1 MHLKRILSAAV
12 LLPAFLLLV
21 QFGTAFHFFLL
32 VALAILIGLYEFYG
46 MAKAGGWHPLTPL
59 GMGCGVALS
68 CIEFFG
74 APTPWL
80 ISSVA
85 GTIVLLLISL
95 LGGTDQK
102 EATSRGAIT
111 LFGLIYVAVLLS
123 FPALLRTMELGRTY
137 IFYLVFVTW
146 AGDTGAFYVGSTMGK
161 RLLCPSISPRKTVE
175 GSVGGLIC
183 SVAASGLARLWF
195 WEGLG
200 AVEIVVMGVGLG
212 LMGQVGDLCESM
224 LKRSFGVKDTGVL
237 IPGHGGILDRVDS
250 LLFTAPVLYMVAL
263 ARSEEH

>member
-32 VALAILIGLYEFYG
+32 VTLAILVGLYEFYV

-59 GMGCGVALS
+59 GIVCGVMLS
-68 CIEFFG
+68 CMEFLG
-74 APTPWL
+74 APAPWL
-80 ISSVA
+80 ISAFTGV
-85 GTIVLLLISL
+85 VMLLFISL
-95 LGGTDQK
+95 LVGGTDQK
-102 EATSRGAIT
+102 EAASRGAIT
-111 LFGLIYVAVLLS
+111 LLGLIYVAGLLS
-123 FPALLRTMELGRTY
+123 FPALLRAMALGRTY
-137 IFYLVFVTW
+137 IIYLVFVTW
-146 AGDTGAFYVGSTMGK
+146 AGVTGAFYVGSTMGK

-183 SVAASGLARLWF
+183 SVAASGVARLWF

-263 ARSEEH
+263 AGWV